1 MQTSKTK
8 EEKAEMNQR
17 QGIRGE
23 KGITLLTL
31 VITVALMV
39 ILTAAMVNN
48 SSTSFHLSKLT
59 KLQNDIE
66 MLNDRVEF
74 YYVREGK
81 LPLYKDDSPEYV
93 LKKSRLSQE
102 IEGLAAS
109 DGEDYY
115 IINIGLLKEEANMS
129 DLNYGNKWNS
139 TSSAETDKYIIN
151 GKTHIVYYVQGINFE
166 GEMYHT
172 VGKNIQKGNYFSI
185 VNIFKMEA
193 SYGLHEDFRK

>member
-1 MQTSKTK
+1 
-8 EEKAEMNQR
+8 MNQR

-93 LKKSRLSQE
+93 LNKSRLSQE

-172 VGKNIQKGNYFSI
+172 VGKNI
-185 VNIFKMEA
+185 
-193 SYGLHEDFRK
+193 

>member
-1 MQTSKTK
+1 
-8 EEKAEMNQR
+8 MNQR

-66 MLNDRVEF
+66 MLNDRG
-74 YYVREGK
+74 R
-81 LPLYKDDSPEYV
+81 
-93 LKKSRLSQE
+93 
-102 IEGLAAS
+102 I
-109 DGEDYY
+109 
-115 IINIGLLKEEANMS
+115 LLCKRRKANMS

-172 VGKNIQKGNYFSI
+172 VGKNI
-185 VNIFKMEA
+185 
-193 SYGLHEDFRK
+193 